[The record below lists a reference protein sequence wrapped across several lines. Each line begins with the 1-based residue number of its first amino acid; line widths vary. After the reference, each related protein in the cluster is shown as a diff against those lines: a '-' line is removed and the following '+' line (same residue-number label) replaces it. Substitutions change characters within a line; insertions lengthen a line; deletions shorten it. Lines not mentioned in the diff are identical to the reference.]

1 MIPNGST
8 VSVQSL
14 HQEKDLI
21 FFALWYENTKLRS
34 IHHPFT
40 SDAGCLA
47 FPGTQE
53 VRQGPREINPKEKLN
68 CFFWGGKSSGKFQII
83 RSISARSIS
92 LLNSIRM
99 WEVSMF

>member
-40 SDAGCLA
+40 ADAGCLA

-68 CFFWGGKSSGKFQII
+68 CFFLGRKII
-83 RSISARSIS
+83 RKIPNNQVDISSIHFFI
-92 LLNSIRM
+92 
-99 WEVSMF
+99 E